1 MSGRGQKQSDVLQ
14 TNSLDYHKRRD
25 DETDYHR
32 EGERRR
38 GGGGGE
44 KGGSVELDSLEYP
57 FNDVEPWHSYHDGDH
72 VTVSAG
78 SSVRSRGILRKH
90 SYEEAMEGEKD
101 FVDFETSA
109 HDSATRADHGHVTTA
124 EHDHVTRADH
134 VTGADA
140 ELGVVVHACRYKHD
154 TECLPV
160 SLTCNNKRGLM
171 IMQKVNK
178 LT

>member
-1 MSGRGQKQSDVLQ
+1 MNGRGQKQSDVLQ

-32 EGERRR
+32 EEERR
-38 GGGGGE
+38 GGGGEGE
-44 KGGSVELDSLEYP
+44 GGKGGSVELDSLEYP
-57 FNDVEPWHSYHDGDH
+57 FDDVEHSYHGDH

-101 FVDFETSA
+101 FVDFETST

-140 ELGVVVHACRYKHD
+140 ELGVVVHACQYKHD

-160 SLTCNNKRGLM
+160 SLTYNNERFDDYAKS
-171 IMQKVNK
+171 
-178 LT
+178 